1 MELTQKYMEKKFVK
15 VPFDLEMAK
24 KITSGDI
31 EGRIVTDDG
40 RNARIVDW
48 NYKTTS
54 NEPILAIISDRQS
67 SYENTYSFNDKGI
80 DKINDNNG
88 ISPLM
93 LEVPEYLT
101 FKDGDVLSNGK
112 GFVFILNTHGEY
124 KTSLY
129 VCLHIDKGPLSFGG
143 AADGNNIKKFTFASE
158 VEKQKLIDALKA
170 SKEPEAKPCL
180 KILGIEEKP
189 KYDFKPKDWVLV
201 RNYDLSEWWLAR
213 FSHVKYDSVGKRYVY
228 GCTSGSYYRDCIPY
242 NDQTKH
248 LLGTTDKREGDN

>member
-1 MELTQKYMEKKFVK
+1 MEKKFVK

-31 EGRIVTDDG
+31 EGRIITSDG
-40 RNARIVDW
+40 RNTRIVDW
-48 NYKTTS
+48 NYKNTS

-67 SYENTYSFNDKGI
+67 LYENICSFNDKGI

-93 LEVPEYLT
+93 LEIPEYMT
-101 FKDGDVLSNGK
+101 FKDGDVIAFAGMEDNPTIGIFQKHIRIDAHRCHVKLDYLGYL
-112 GFVFILNTHGEY
+112 VFDAE
-124 KTSLY
+124 
-129 VCLHIDKGPLSFGG
+129 PLSYRN
-143 AADGNNIKKFTFASE
+143 ARKATEA
-158 VEKQKLIDALKA
+158 EKQKLIDALKA
-170 SKEPEAKPCL
+170 SKESKAKECL
-180 KILGIEEKP
+180 KRFFGIEEKP

-248 LLGTTDKREGDN
+248 LLSTTDEWEGDN

>member
-1 MELTQKYMEKKFVK
+1 MEKKFVK

-31 EGRIVTDDG
+31 EGRIITSDG
-40 RNARIVDW
+40 RNTRIVDW
-48 NYKTTS
+48 NYKNTS

-129 VCLHIDKGPLSFGG
+129 VCFHIDKGPLSFGG
-143 AADGNNIKKFTFASE
+143 AADGNNIEKYTFASE
-158 VEKQKLIDALKA
+158 EEKTKLIDTLKA
-170 SKEPEAKPCL
+170 DKCHEAKACL
-180 KILGIEEKP
+180 KILGIEEKEKP
-189 KYDFKPKDWVLV
+189 KYEFKPFDKVLV
-201 RNYDLSEWWLAR
+201 RDSTSEDWTAAF
-213 FSHVKYDSVGKRYVY
+213 FSHVGDNPCRYY
-228 GCTSGSYYRDCIPY
+228 ASGSCYAFCIPY
-242 NDQTKH
+242 NERTKH
-248 LLGTTDKREGDN
+248 LLGTTDNWKG